1 MEQETA
7 KPNRRQMQ
15 AAQTRRDIILA
26 ATQLFTERG
35 YARTSVADIAARAGV
50 SVQTIYSSVGQKAQL
65 ITAMLD
71 EIDSIAGIP
80 ELARQAAQATD
91 AREIVGFQAR
101 ITRQLNERCRD
112 ILAGVRSA
120 SAVDPDLAAA
130 YAAGNAR
137 HVAGVRLTVERLAAV
152 GALALGVDQAVA
164 TVSVLTSIDV
174 YTQLTTDHGLSFDDC
189 EAWVRTTLET
199 VLLSR

>member
-1 MEQETA
+1 
-7 KPNRRQMQ
+7 MQ

-35 YARTSVADIAARAGV
+35 YARTSVADIAAKAGV
-50 SVQTIYSSVGQKAQL
+50 SVQTIYTSVGPKAQL

-71 EIDSIAGIP
+71 EIDTIAGIP
-80 ELARQAAQATD
+80 ELARQAARATD
-91 AREIVGFQAR
+91 PQEIIGYQAR

-120 SAVDPDLAAA
+120 SAVDADLAAA

-137 HVAGVRLTVERLAAV
+137 HVAGVRATINRLAAI
-152 GALALGVDQAVA
+152 GALKTDLDQAVA
-164 TVSVLTSIDV
+164 TVSVLTSIEV
-174 YTQLTTDHGLSFDDC
+174 YTQLVSDHGFSYDAC
-189 EAWVRTTLET
+189 ESWVRQTLER
-199 VLLSR
+199 LLLA

>member
-1 MEQETA
+1 
-7 KPNRRQMQ
+7 MQ

-35 YARTSVADIAARAGV
+35 YARTSVADIAAKAGV
-50 SVQTIYSSVGQKAQL
+50 SVQTIYSSVGSKGQL

-71 EIDSIAGIP
+71 EIDAIAGIP
-80 ELARQAAQATD
+80 ELARQAAKATD
-91 AREIVGFQAR
+91 PHEIIAFQAR

-130 YAAGNAR
+130 YAAGTAR
-137 HVAGVRLTVERLAAV
+137 HVGGVRLTVDNLRRT
-152 GALALGVDQAVA
+152 GALAIDPEQAVA
-164 TVSVLTSIDV
+164 TISVLTSIDV
-174 YTQLTTDHGLSFDDC
+174 YTQLVADHGFTFDDC
-189 EAWVRTTLET
+189 ESWVRQALEA
-199 VLLSR
+199 LLLARPSG